1 MNSQELTAMLNQ
13 TSAQLDKTCSG
24 MRAGAQEAARVCN
37 VLQNTPQILND
48 LDEEFCRNTCVT
60 KIDAVFLF
68 LSIGILIACEYLL

>member
-37 VLQNTPQILND
+37 VLQNTPQILDD
-48 LDEEFCRNTCVT
+48 LDDEF
-60 KIDAVFLF
+60 
-68 LSIGILIACEYLL
+68 